1 MICWHFAPLIIIES
15 RSLGAF
21 LGSFFLMSKEAEATW
36 ERWIKEAKKEK
47 SHSTGVA
54 SAEDQ

>member
-1 MICWHFAPLIIIES
+1 MVETPVKTSI
-15 RSLGAF
+15 
-21 LGSFFLMSKEAEATW
+21 SKGKADTIAVKFSVEAEATW

>member
-1 MICWHFAPLIIIES
+1 
-15 RSLGAF
+15 
-21 LGSFFLMSKEAEATW
+21 MSKEADATW
-36 ERWIKEAKKEK
+36 DRWIKEAKKEK